1 MVNAEP
7 CICSPRPG
15 TSESQAEELT
25 TEHDAGHTF
34 CGVTA
39 VALGAARP
47 ASRPCA
53 APVGPPFGAGD
64 SFQPAQ
70 ADAGAAFPLWGSCDA
85 PVLCPP
91 SQPLPSA
98 PRTPPPPPVPRLSWF
113 LFAELRHLPGSP
125 LFVQGPGVLLPET
138 LAARGPLW
146 LDPAPPRL
154 PERWR
159 SLAWRWEP
167 APQGHLLCGS
177 RAAAS
182 GAELDL
188 CQGHS

>member
-1 MVNAEP
+1 MLPPQGEARAAPGRAGAGERKWGAPEGARRGVVNAEP

-25 TEHDAGHTF
+25 TEHDA
-34 CGVTA
+34 
-39 VALGAARP
+39 
-47 ASRPCA
+47 
-53 APVGPPFGAGD
+53 
-64 SFQPAQ
+64 
-70 ADAGAAFPLWGSCDA
+70 
-85 PVLCPP
+85 
-91 SQPLPSA
+91 
-98 PRTPPPPPVPRLSWF
+98 PPVPRLSWF

-167 APQGHLLCGS
+167 APQGLLLCGNQ
-177 RAAAS
+177 AAAS
-182 GAELDL
+182 GAELEL

>member
-1 MVNAEP
+1 MLPPQGEARAAPGRAGAGERKWGAPEGARRGVVNAEP

-34 CGVTA
+34 RGVTA

-98 PRTPPPPPVPRLSWF
+98 PRTPPRTVPRAPSLLVLVCRAAPPPRKS
-113 LFAELRHLPGSP
+113 
-125 LFVQGPGVLLPET
+125 
-138 LAARGPLW
+138 
-146 LDPAPPRL
+146 
-154 PERWR
+154 
-159 SLAWRWEP
+159 SLCT
-167 APQGHLLCGS
+167 GTGG
-177 RAAAS
+177 AAS
-182 GAELDL
+182 
-188 CQGHS
+188 